1 MPEFSHISDGKASMV
16 DVSLKPDQTREAIA
30 QGTIILQHETISAIQ
45 DGTVIKGNVL
55 ATARVAA
62 VLGVK
67 DTPRIIPM
75 CHAIPVH
82 HISVDFT
89 VQNDRIITSVLVR
102 SSGKTGVEMEALV
115 GVNIALLTI
124 WDMVKSAEK
133 DADGQY
139 PSTKITDV
147 HVVSKVK
154 I

>member
-16 DVSLKPDQTREAIA
+16 DVSEKPDQTREAVA
-30 QGTIILQHETISAIQ
+30 RGTIILQHETIAAIQ
-45 DGTVIKGNVL
+45 NGTVIKGNVL

-62 VLGVK
+62 VLAVK

-82 HISVDFT
+82 HISVDFE
-89 VQNDRIITSVLVR
+89 VQDNRITASVLVR

-115 GVNIALLTI
+115 GVNVALLTI

-139 PSTKITDV
+139 PTTRITDIL
-147 HVVSKVK
+147 VVSKVK

>member
-16 DVSLKPDQTREAIA
+16 DVSAKPDQTREAIA
-30 QGTIILQHETISAIQ
+30 QGTIILQHETIDAIQ
-45 DGTVIKGNVL
+45 NGTVIKGNVL

-62 VLGVK
+62 VLAVK

-82 HISVDFT
+82 HISVDFE
-89 VQNDRIITSVLVR
+89 VQDDRIITSVLVR

-133 DADGQY
+133 NTDGQY
-139 PSTKITDV
+139 PTTRITDIF
-147 HVVSKVK
+147 VVSKFK
-154 I
+154 S

>member
-16 DVSLKPDQTREAIA
+16 DVSQKPDQTREAVA
-30 QGTIILQHETISAIQ
+30 RGTIILQHETITAIQ
-45 DGTVIKGNVL
+45 NGTVIKGNVL
-55 ATARVAA
+55 ATARIAA
-62 VLGVK
+62 VLAVK

-82 HISVDFT
+82 HISVDFDVT
-89 VQNDRIITSVLVR
+89 DDRIITSVLVR

-133 DADGQY
+133 DSNGQY
-139 PSTKITDV
+139 PATKITDV
-147 HVVSKVK
+147 FVVSKVK

>member
-16 DVSLKPDQTREAIA
+16 DVSAKLDQTRDAIA
-30 QGTIILQHETISAIQ
+30 KGTIILRSETIDAIQ
-45 DGTVIKGNVL
+45 NGTVVKGNVL

-62 VLGVK
+62 VLAVK

-82 HISVDFT
+82 HISVDFEIKE
-89 VQNDRIITSVLVR
+89 DRICSSVFVR

-115 GVNIALLTI
+115 GVNVALLTI

-133 DADGQY
+133 DQDGQY
-139 PSTKITDV
+139 PITRITDV
-147 HVVSKVK
+147 YVASKRK
-154 I
+154 M